1 MSCWYISIL
10 ASAVAPSVMCSR
22 VFRLNMHAV
31 RLSEFRKYKQLL
43 TFRFSSLSE
52 SAILFRSEDDKE
64 DKKNSSTFPETDR
77 NFSWSWS
84 AILRG
89 CEEAAKLRGGSGV
102 WSDGRNLQ
110 MLRMKSYSHRYNMI
124 MLWKIVNNVMQQI
137 LIFYQHSYYLLS
149 AKQTC
154 KSYCCLSISQLVSS
168 NVEINGMMTW

>member
-1 MSCWYISIL
+1 MVSLTSLSLMMTGREAWCRSRKVVSCWYISTFG
-10 ASAVAPSVMCSR
+10 SDVAPSVMCSR

-52 SAILFRSEDDKE
+52 SAILFRSEGDKE
-64 DKKNSSTFPETDR
+64 DKKSSLTFPETDR

-84 AILRG
+84 PILRG
-89 CEEAAKLRGGSGV
+89 CEAAKLRGGSGV

-110 MLRMKSYSHRYNMI
+110 MSRMKSYSHRYNMI

-137 LIFYQHSYYLLS
+137 LIY
-149 AKQTC
+149 
-154 KSYCCLSISQLVSS
+154 
-168 NVEINGMMTW
+168 